1 MNVCPTPSTDA
12 DYRKL
17 YTLLGG
23 DAEGDAAKEQ
33 ALKSSYR
40 MWRAHE
46 DLDPGNGS
54 VSALK
59 TFTATPTDKLA
70 IVNKYAK
77 NLTLDKVSH
86 TYSWAG
92 DSSILIQSV
101 SSMLD
106 DVLET
111 PYKKGTRESIYSE
124 SGTTIHDLFN
134 KIVTIG
140 DPESENIKKFADD
153 KKIPASLITDL
164 FTLKDTLSKMG
175 TLASEQVVYA
185 EGTTEDVR
193 LAGTAD
199 VVIYG
204 ADGRKYIVDL
214 KTVYNTEALRKKG
227 EAPWDPLAHNAQK
240 AKRYTAQTMA
250 YGRMTEWADRQA
262 VTDHFIVPIELEMND
277 DNDLSAGYKSTKMH
291 PMTSVLEW
299 KATDYATRVLDKV
312 FGVSSTAPST
322 DGIMGTDDS
331 SKVYE
336 TLTGDIGIEMNPE
349 DTARKLARGTQT
361 IMGRSVYGYFE
372 PGNEK
377 FHPFNN
383 QTDPAAQVQQ
393 IVNDY
398 VNKRGRM
405 NADLGMGIK
414 NYIESGD
421 SRFLKSIGDR
431 RETLIRL
438 LGQFRQRRDIN
449 VINLTDI
456 KGFEEKRNWIL
467 IEDGSNR
474 HLFYITAEDLRKRFD
489 TSKTRVGPK
498 SSTSLFGRL
507 AGENRTDH
515 TINSAL
521 QNTIGDA
528 RAFEGTLIAM
538 KLKESNP
545 DIRFGMTMIQGL
557 TGSGF
562 ASMIDLKENLETV
575 ANLKND
581 PVFRRSGLFSPDLL
595 TLVNKPGALD
605 YKNYRADFLEMLG
618 KYMDFRQDDPTL
630 STDLSELVAAIRTV
644 PKDASDRKAI
654 LEAIAEHLNSHVR
667 MGRTVDTNYETYL
680 LSAYYTQM
688 QEMDISLLPI
698 GRYRAWGGM
707 PQNITNPMLQQVN
720 KQLNVAINK
729 MSSEFHSEYKDE
741 FSKVLDKY
749 LSSKGLSSAAYDI
762 ATGNTVRHYE
772 ELFETITREVHTED
786 GGKKTVTLP
795 SFNLKREDGAEFNAL
810 SPEAQALIRL
820 MNKTIAKF
828 TDKSGIK
835 WVKGHMPLVR
845 ASVANRLR
853 NVKRTGGSKAYSE
866 AINTMLIDLEASFG
880 AGEDTDP
887 ISDNIFAA
895 QWSDEISDSREG
907 FMGLQSD
914 GYINLELY
922 HKWSTDIESM
932 MDVFAIQGLKHETFA
947 KVGATMRAVNSIFQ
961 WFSSNLMEENLGT
974 DIDWINMVKTVNLDN
989 RDIDANTPLNRGAR
1003 LVTRVASMGLYG
1015 LNPITASS
1023 AWLGNELTTLSESIA
1038 NSIAGTGR
1046 FKLSSLNKAKVI
1058 MGGFFGKRAFE
1069 KLTASNLDALEKT
1082 NLLMRRFRMFNED
1095 ITSLLNGYHK
1105 TGDKFLFRSK
1115 YLFSML
1121 NAGDYA
1127 SRMNIMIAQ
1136 LLEDG
1141 SWDAYSV
1148 ENGKLVYDESKDEQ
1162 YNGRGKNTKEQS
1174 AALRSVVAANLGL
1187 SPGDKLTFGHDDNM
1201 GDSIRGLSNYL
1212 LGTNDREARAM
1223 MNFVWWGK
1231 IFGASKNWLAA
1242 KIDRWTLGLG
1252 DKRIEESAL
1261 TGQYVY
1267 DKDKDGNV
1275 YAFWKGD
1282 PMEGI
1287 IVSWLALIDNIRHAK
1302 EDRVP
1307 LNSTQKNNIVRSLSD
1322 LVLVAMISAI
1332 TAGITDDDKTT
1343 KGDDLAARI
1352 IAHASDDLLVL
1363 YSLAKDPKFLWTPIS
1378 LEYMLKLSQNT
1389 FKAVVNVDPERLF
1402 KNTSISTQLNDLY
1415 NTTHDEDFELTEK

>member
-23 DAEGDAAKEQ
+23 DVEGATAQEQ

-86 TYSWAG
+86 TYSWVG
-92 DSSILIQSV
+92 DPSIQLQSV

-111 PYKKGTRESIYSE
+111 PYKKGARESIYSE
-124 SGTTIHDLFN
+124 SGTTIHDLFH

-153 KKIPASLITDL
+153 KKIPSSLVTDL
-164 FTLKDTLSKMG
+164 FALKDSLSKMG
-175 TLASEQVVYA
+175 TLVSEQTLYA

-199 VVIYG
+199 IVIYG
-204 ADGRKYIVDL
+204 DDGKKYIVDL
-214 KTVYNTEALRKKG
+214 KTVYNTLALKKKG
-227 EAPWDPLAHNAQK
+227 ELPWDPLAHNAQK

-262 VTDHFIVPIELEMND
+262 VTDHFIVPIELEMNND
-277 DNDLSAGYKSTKMH
+277 DDLSMGYKSAKMH
-291 PMTSVLEW
+291 AMTSVLEW
-299 KATDYATRVLDKV
+299 KATDYATRLLDKV

-331 SKVYE
+331 SNIYQ

-349 DTARKLARGTQT
+349 DTARKLARGTRT
-361 IMGRSVYGYFE
+361 VMGRSVYGYYE

-377 FHPFNN
+377 FHAFNN
-383 QTDPAAQVQQ
+383 QTDPQAQIQQ
-393 IVNDY
+393 IVSDY
-398 VNKRGRM
+398 VNRRGRI

-421 SRFLKSIGDR
+421 TRFLRSIGDR
-431 RETLIRL
+431 RETLKKL
-438 LGQFRQRRDIN
+438 LGQFTGRHDIN
-449 VINLTDI
+449 VVNLPDV
-456 KGFEEKRNWIL
+456 KGFEDKQNWIV

-474 HLFYITAEDLRKRFD
+474 HLFYISAEDMRKRFD

-498 SSTSLFGRL
+498 SSTSLFGKL

-515 TINSAL
+515 TINSSL
-521 QNTIGDA
+521 ENTIGDA
-528 RAFEGTLIAM
+528 RAFEGTLIAL

-557 TGSGF
+557 GGSGF
-562 ASMIDLKENLETV
+562 ASMIDLKENLETI

-581 PVFRRSGLFSPDLL
+581 PIMRRANIFTPRLL
-595 TLVNKPGALD
+595 ELVNKPGTLD
-605 YKNYRADFLEMLG
+605 YANYRTDFLEMLG
-618 KYMDFRQDDPTL
+618 KYMDFRRDIPGV
-630 STDLSELVAAIRTV
+630 SVDLLDLVGALQTV
-644 PKDASDRKAI
+644 SKDAEGRKAT
-654 LEAIAEHLNSHVR
+654 LEAIAEHLNNHVR
-667 MGRTVDTNYETYL
+667 MGRNVETNYETYL
-680 LSAYYTQM
+680 LSAYYAQM
-688 QEMDISLLPI
+688 QDMDISLLPI
-698 GRYRAWGGM
+698 GMYRKWAGM

-729 MSSEFHSEYKDE
+729 MSSEFHSEYKDD
-741 FSKVLDKY
+741 FSKALDKY
-749 LSSKGLSSAAYDI
+749 LSSKGISSAAYDM
-762 ATGNTVRHYE
+762 ATGNTSRHYE
-772 ELFETITREVHTED
+772 ELFETVTREIHTED
-786 GGKKTVTLP
+786 GGKKIVTLP
-795 SFNLKREDGAEFNAL
+795 SFNLKREDGTDFNAL

-820 MNKTIAKF
+820 MNKTIKKF

-835 WVKGHMPLVR
+835 WVQGHMPLVR
-845 ASVANRLR
+845 ASVSNRLR
-853 NVKRTGGSKAYSE
+853 NVKRTGGMGAYRE
-866 AINTMLIDLEASFG
+866 AVDGMLVDLEASFG

-887 ISDNIFAA
+887 ISDNIFAS
-895 QWSDEISDSREG
+895 QWSDNITDKREG
-907 FMGLQSD
+907 FMGFQSD
-914 GYINLELY
+914 GFIDLQTY

-961 WFSSNLMEENLGT
+961 WYSSNLMENNLGST
-974 DIDWINMVKTVNLDN
+974 IDWLNMVKTVNLDN
-989 RDIDANTPLNRGAR
+989 KDIDANTPANRTAR
-1003 LVTRVASMGLYG
+1003 IITRAASIGLYG
-1015 LNPITASS
+1015 LNPITASA

-1046 FKLSSLNKAKVI
+1046 FGVGSLTKAKAVMSKIFANRVI
-1058 MGGFFGKRAFE
+1058 DV
-1069 KLTASNLDALEKT
+1069 DALDKA

-1121 NAGDYA
+1121 NGGDYA

-1136 LLEDG
+1136 MLEEG

-1162 YNGRGKNTKEQS
+1162 YNGRGKNTKAQS
-1174 AALRSVVAANLGL
+1174 AALRSAVAANLGL

-1201 GDSIRGLSNYL
+1201 GDSIRGISNYL

-1242 KIDRWTLGLG
+1242 KIDRWMLGIG
-1252 DKRIEESAL
+1252 ENRINDSAL
-1261 TGQYVY
+1261 VGQYVF
-1267 DKDKDGNV
+1267 DKDKDGNI

-1282 PMEGI
+1282 HMEGI
-1287 IVSWLALIDNIRHAK
+1287 IVSWLALIDNVRHAK

-1307 LNSTQKNNIVRSLSD
+1307 LTDIQKNNITRSLSD
-1322 LVLVAMISAI
+1322 LALVSLSALLM
-1332 TAGITDDDKTT
+1332 AGIKDDDKDTR
-1343 KGDDLAARI
+1343 GDDLAVMI
-1352 IAHASDDLLVL
+1352 IKRGSDDLLTL
-1363 YSLAKDPKFLWTPIS
+1363 YSLARDPKFLWTPIA
-1378 LEYMLKLSQNT
+1378 LEWALKVTTNT
-1389 FKAVVNVDPERLF
+1389 FKAVMAADPDQLI
-1402 KNTSISTQLNDLY
+1402 KNSAVTQQLNSLY
-1415 NTTHDEDFELTEK
+1415 TTLYDEDFELTEK